1 VSWKLIIF
9 DCDGVLVDS
18 EPIQNRVFARMLC
31 EAGLRMSYEEIIE
44 AFMGRSIA
52 DCLRIAEQR
61 LGRPLPAGFEALL
74 QEQTFAAFERE
85 LQPVPSVEQALDRI
99 AIPVCVASS
108 GKLTKMRKALALT
121 GLLRRFEG
129 RMFSATQVLNGKPH
143 SDLFLYAASEMHTA
157 PAECAVIED
166 SIAGV
171 KAGVAAGM
179 AVFGYASARQGEA
192 LAAAGATVFDN
203 IRALPDL
210 LRNHGPKLC

>member
-1 VSWKLIIF
+1 VSWNLIIF
-9 DCDGVLVDS
+9 DCDGVLIDS
-18 EPIQNRVFARMLC
+18 EPIQNRVLARMLC
-31 EAGLRMSYEEIIE
+31 EAGLRMSYEEVIE
-44 AFMGRSIA
+44 TFMGRSMA
-52 DCLRIAEQR
+52 DCLRIAGQR
-61 LGRPLPAGFEALL
+61 LGRPLPAGFEVLL

-108 GKLTKMRKALALT
+108 GKLTKMRKTLALT

-129 RMFSATQVLNGKPH
+129 RMFSATQAFKGKPH

-179 AVFGYASARQGEA
+179 AVFGYASARQSEA
-192 LAAAGATVFDN
+192 LAAAGATVFDDM
-203 IRALPDL
+203 RALPDL

>member
-1 VSWKLIIF
+1 MSWKLIIF

-18 EPIQNRVFARMLC
+18 EPIQNRVLAQMLC
-31 EAGLRMSYEEIIE
+31 EVGLRMSYEEIIE
-44 AFMGRSIA
+44 AFMGRSMA

-61 LGRPLPAGFEALL
+61 LGRPLPAGFEVLL

-85 LQPVPSVEQALDRI
+85 LQPVRSVEQALDRI

-108 GKLTKMRKALALT
+108 GKLTKMRRTLALT

-203 IRALPDL
+203 MRALPDL